1 MKISPIQS
9 AGILEFYVENC
20 YDRKAGCSKSIHN
33 TQKEGVFVY
42 HEQNIAKEET
52 REDSTGTSAGEGKGV
67 MDENKIVPIV
77 NKANPADSGDT
88 EATAGIAAQMV
99 AQHAAIPAAL
109 AVGQSAAQAI
119 GQAAAQPV
127 IQAAGQSAAQ
137 AIGQAAA
144 QPVIQAAGQSA
155 AQVQM
160 ALMAGSQAIGQSAAQ
175 VVSLQAV
182 QPAAQVMGQPVV
194 QATGQSAEQPGVQ
207 VVSQPAEQPASD
219 HPAPDTGS
227 QEADTGSAAGA
238 ADRRADSDSDNGHA
252 DLTEEE
258 PSRRSRKRRSFRF
271 EPEED
276 DFDFDE
282 DERPKK
288 RFFRFRSASDE
299 ESRDKMILSRIKDED
314 LMEYLAL
321 EQRRLEFLQQA
332 KEAKEKRILIAFQL
346 LISLAAIVG
355 ITYLLQD
362 NPTILI
368 SILYIVGI
376 IAALN
381 VWRNPHDKGWGKR
394 KK

>member
-1 MKISPIQS
+1 M
-9 AGILEFYVENC
+9 
-20 YDRKAGCSKSIHN
+20 
-33 TQKEGVFVY
+33 Y

-194 QATGQSAEQPGVQ
+194 QATGQSAEQPVVQ

>member
-67 MDENKIVPIV
+67 MNENKIVPIV

-194 QATGQSAEQPGVQ
+194 QAAGQSAAQPVVQ
-207 VVSQPAEQPASD
+207 VVSQPAEQTASD

>member
-137 AIGQAAA
+137 
-144 QPVIQAAGQSA
+144 
-155 AQVQM
+155 VQM

-194 QATGQSAEQPGVQ
+194 QAAGQSAEQPVVQ

>member
-194 QATGQSAEQPGVQ
+194 QATGQSAEQPVVQ

>member
-137 AIGQAAA
+137 
-144 QPVIQAAGQSA
+144 
-155 AQVQM
+155 VQM

-194 QATGQSAEQPGVQ
+194 QATGQSAEQPVVQ

>member
-67 MDENKIVPIV
+67 MNENKIVPIV

-137 AIGQAAA
+137 
-144 QPVIQAAGQSA
+144 
-155 AQVQM
+155 VQM

-194 QATGQSAEQPGVQ
+194 QAAGQSAAQPVVQ
-207 VVSQPAEQPASD
+207 VVSQPAEQPVVQVVSQPAEQTASD

>member
-1 MKISPIQS
+1 M
-9 AGILEFYVENC
+9 FF
-20 YDRKAGCSKSIHN
+20 KAH

-42 HEQNIAKEET
+42 HELNIAPEDARANKAET
-52 REDSTGTSAGEGKGV
+52 FAGEGKGV

-77 NKANPADSGDT
+77 NKTNPEDSGNVT
-88 EATAGIAAQMV
+88 EAAQTTAQMV
-99 AQHAAIPAAL
+99 AQHAAIPAVM
-109 AVGQSAAQAI
+109 AVGQSAAQTT
-119 GQAAAQPV
+119 
-127 IQAAGQSAAQ
+127 
-137 AIGQAAA
+137 
-144 QPVIQAAGQSA
+144 GQSA
-155 AQVQM
+155 AQVQPAM
-160 ALMAGSQAIGQSAAQ
+160 PAASPSMEQTVPSAVPSTVYAPVESVLQSGISGASGTEPQAGAASIGQ
-175 VVSLQAV
+175 
-182 QPAAQVMGQPVV
+182 
-194 QATGQSAEQPGVQ
+194 
-207 VVSQPAEQPASD
+207 
-219 HPAPDTGS
+219 PAPVTGS
-227 QEADTGSAAGA
+227 QSVTESSASADT
-238 ADRRADSDSDNGHA
+238 SDHAQKTASDTGYTVPE
-252 DLTEEE
+252 DERT
-258 PSRRSRKRRSFRF
+258 SRHDKKRHSFRS
-271 EPEED
+271 EPDD

-282 DERPKK
+282 DERPKN
-288 RFFRFRSASDE
+288 RFFRFRSFSDE

-381 VWRNPHDKGWGKR
+381 AWRNPHDKGWGKG